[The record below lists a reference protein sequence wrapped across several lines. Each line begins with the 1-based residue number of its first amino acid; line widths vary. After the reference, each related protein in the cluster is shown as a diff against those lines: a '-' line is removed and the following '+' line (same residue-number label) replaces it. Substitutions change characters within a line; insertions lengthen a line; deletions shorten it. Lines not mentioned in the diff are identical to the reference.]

1 MKHANISLF
10 YQLLLILWQSSALPS
25 WMAYGVL
32 PTGDQLTTHQ
42 DPHKTDEACEH
53 LIILSSS
60 FDSLAI
66 ICFAILDGDF
76 N

>member
-1 MKHANISLF
+1 
-10 YQLLLILWQSSALPS
+10 
-25 WMAYGVL
+25 MAYGVL